1 MNLTHKTKISLAY
14 MTYFL
19 AGAFMF
25 FGWWGA
31 YQKEHSIIVLA
42 SEPSG
47 VEISEVASASAI
59 PHQEEITLPSPT
71 PIVGQ
76 VIAEAEGVIEEYILE
91 VFGEDFDKAMLL
103 LKGKDGECAENRG
116 LDQNATHTNWSDV
129 EGVAWS
135 VDVGIFQVNDY
146 FHPVYELNLDTDWKA
161 NVDYSFRMFQ
171 NDGETFSKR
180 WTCGKWYASQ
190 GYDI

>member
-1 MNLTHKTKISLAY
+1 